1 MLKLSLRK
9 KIFLSYMV
17 LIVIL
22 VFISILAVK
31 HLLRLNQITDQVIEG
46 YFQSISSAQN
56 MLKILESHRR
66 GLWMLSSGKR
76 DQKEAE
82 KIFLNSR
89 KEFMARIN
97 EARRNAKIEGEEKLI
112 GDIESNYRN
121 FLEQYPN
128 VKKNL
133 DRGRGSERYSFYW
146 TIARLQLDTLSK
158 KSLQLLD
165 MNRNAMFELNR
176 KAKELSDR
184 YIISMIIFSI
194 LAFVIGI
201 ILSLWLTHI
210 IIGPVEEL
218 TKAASEVQK
227 GNMDVE
233 VKVRV
238 YDEIGLLADEF
249 NKMLIKMREYKQI
262 NLEKLLEEKKRTEAI
277 IRSVGDC
284 MIVIDTNYRIIMANP
299 TAERIFYLLP
309 GISYGRDFRDMIK
322 SEKLFEIIK
331 NSIDNEKDPV
341 ESHKLPTFKWE
352 YNRQKKYFQVKVFPV
367 SKEEG
372 THFGFVI
379 LLEDVTKL
387 KELDQMKS
395 DFISIASHELRTPLQ
410 SIVMSLGLILDGSA
424 GNLNEEQKELMEAA
438 NEEAIRMK
446 ELMTNLLDISRIETG
461 RIEMDF
467 TEVDPEVLLSG
478 VAASFSLQSE
488 SQTLKI
494 MVNVK
499 KGVNNVYA
507 DYNRIVQV
515 LNNLIGNAMRYS
527 PQGGRI
533 ILSACNEGEDY
544 VRFSVEDEG
553 QGIPADALEKIFQKF
568 YQVRDDRHR
577 GGAGLGLAVCQE
589 IIKAQHGKIWVES
602 HIGKGAKFIFL
613 LPAVKEKEKETKRT
627 QTA

>member
-1 MLKLSLRK
+1 MIL
-9 KIFLSYMV
+9 IFFLV
-17 LIVIL
+17 LISV
-22 VFISILAVK
+22 LAVR
-31 HLLRLNQITDQVIEG
+31 HLLRLNQITDQVIKG

-76 DQKEAE
+76 DQQEAE
-82 KIFLNSR
+82 KIFQNSKR
-89 KEFMARIN
+89 EFLERLN

-112 GDIESNYRN
+112 RDIDDYYRN

-128 VKKNL
+128 VKENL
-133 DRGRGSERYSFYW
+133 AMGRGSERYSLYW
-146 TIARLQLDTLSK
+146 TSARLQLDTLSK
-158 KSLQLLD
+158 KCLQLLD
-165 MNRNAMFELNR
+165 MNRNAMFDLNR

-184 YIISMIIFSI
+184 YIISMVIFSTI
-194 LAFVIGI
+194 AFVLGI
-201 ILSLWLTHI
+201 ILSLWLTHL

-238 YDEIGLLADEF
+238 SDEIGLLADEF
-249 NKMLIKMREYKQI
+249 NKMLVKMREYKKI

-299 TAERIFYLLP
+299 TAERVFYLLP
-309 GISYGRDFRDMIK
+309 GISYGRDFREMIK
-322 SEKLFEIIK
+322 SDKLFEIIK

-341 ESHKLPTFKWE
+341 ESHKLPTFEWE
-352 YNRQKKYFQVKVFPV
+352 YDRQKKFFQVKVFPV

-372 THFGFVI
+372 THVGFVI

-387 KELDQMKS
+387 RELDQMKS

-424 GNLNEEQKELMEAA
+424 GHLNDEQKELMEAA

-461 RIEMDF
+461 RIEMEF

-478 VAASFSLQSE
+478 VAASFSLQAE
-488 SQTLKI
+488 SMMMKI
-494 MVNVK
+494 IVKVK
-499 KGVNNVYA
+499 KGVKNVYA

-515 LNNLIGNAMRYS
+515 LNNLVGNAMRYS
-527 PQGGRI
+527 PEGGKI
-533 ILSACNEGEDY
+533 LLSARNESEDY

-553 QGIPADALEKIFQKF
+553 QGIPGDALDKIFQKF
-568 YQVRDDRHR
+568 YQVREDQHR
-577 GGAGLGLAVCQE
+577 GGAGLGLAVSYE
-589 IIKAQHGKIWVES
+589 IIKAHHGKIWVES
-602 HIGKGAKFIFL
+602 KLGKGAKFIFL
-613 LPAVKEKEKETKRT
+613 LPVAKTETEDGEEKSDNG
-627 QTA
+627 